1 MATKENRIEKLK
13 AGCRTIGSRNAGE
26 NAESGKN
33 LFDRE
38 WEVFVIKRDEATGN
52 LIGRTACCALSPV

>member
-1 MATKENRIEKLK
+1 MTTLTEKIAASKMCRRK
-13 AGCRTIGSRNAGE
+13 AKACVQGKSR
-26 NAESGKN
+26 KFYDR

-38 WEVFVIKRDEATGN
+38 WEVFVIKRDAATGK